1 MIELL
6 KKIITNVLTA
16 LYQPFWFAVIL
27 TVFLLFFYLYTYKP
41 IDTGKGIRAAFR
53 AWWQELTFFAEHPEF
68 FIYLPGYRLTYEIF
82 AAYRFDDTHLLG
94 AFDFSKKKGR
104 WAYIREVFAGISMGQ
119 NTREDVKVTAKDKF
133 VTLSTCTSDQADGRY
148 LVQAVLRKKEKTRQ

>member
-1 MIELL
+1 MRIRCAWISGSRRVE
-6 KKIITNVLTA
+6 KNI
-16 LYQPFWFAVIL
+16 
-27 TVFLLFFYLYTYKP
+27 FLRHFLV
-41 IDTGKGIRAAFR
+41 A
-53 AWWQELTFFAEHPEF
+53 F

-104 WAYIREVFAGISMGQ
+104 RAYIREVFAGISMGQ
-119 NTREDVKVTAKDKF
+119 NTREDVKVTAKDKL

>member
-1 MIELL
+1 MENLIELL

-53 AWWQELTFFAEHPEF
+53 AWWQEFRTSLFFRKPLFADVFYSDDPVSDTDQPE
-68 FIYLPGYRLTYEIF
+68 YVDQSAVGYYGRLVDLAHGGRRHGHT
-82 AAYRFDDTHLLG
+82 DDGML
-94 AFDFSKKKGR
+94 
-104 WAYIREVFAGISMGQ
+104 
-119 NTREDVKVTAKDKF
+119 
-133 VTLSTCTSDQADGRY
+133 
-148 LVQAVLRKKEKTRQ
+148 

>member
-1 MIELL
+1 M
-6 KKIITNVLTA
+6 A
-16 LYQPFWFAVIL
+16 
-27 TVFLLFFYLYTYKP
+27 
-41 IDTGKGIRAAFR
+41 
-53 AWWQELTFFAEHPEF
+53 F

-104 WAYIREVFAGISMGQ
+104 RAYIREVFAGISMGQ
-119 NTREDVKVTAKDKF
+119 NTREDVKVTAKDKL